1 MRGRT
6 IFIASFLLFLM
17 LFMWG
22 CPKKVGPPPIPPP
35 IEKIEPQVKEPVVEP
50 PPIKPAL
57 NLRPI
62 YFDFDKYDLT
72 KEGQSI
78 LTDNAK
84 QLMDNQA
91 TRVRIEGNCDERG
104 TSAYNLSLGQRRADS
119 AKNFLA
125 QYGISAGRIE
135 TISYGEEKPVCKE
148 HSEDC
153 WWRNRRADFVP
164 MSK

>member
-1 MRGRT
+1 
-6 IFIASFLLFLM
+6 
-17 LFMWG
+17 
-22 CPKKVGPPPIPPP
+22 
-35 IEKIEPQVKEPVVEP
+35 
-50 PPIKPAL
+50 L